1 LMKKIVQRLKLRNQ
15 QFSNHP
21 VTKDN
26 RIKALTKYIVFNSVN
41 QIQSNIKYNWI
52 ENLVFYASKGDGGI
66 VGNIYYGLYEFDES
80 MFMLHYLR
88 EEDIFLDIGANVGH
102 YSLLASG
109 IKNCQSISIEPVP
122 NTFERLNQQVNLNKL
137 EKKISTLNIGLGNK
151 CSKLNFSIDKNTM
164 NRIVDSKYKNSV
176 QIPVKTVDILCDKI
190 DVSLMKIDVEGYEKF
205 VLEGSKTSLQNK
217 NLKAVIIEINF
228 SNKFYGIENE
238 EVSEILIKN
247 NFKPYKYNPLNRQL
261 TELKSYNKEQFNTIF
276 IRDLNF
282 VENRLIESN
291 KIKIWNK
298 RI

>member
-1 LMKKIVQRLKLRNQ
+1 MKKIVQRLKLRNQ

-137 EKKISTLNIGLGNK
+137 EKK
-151 CSKLNFSIDKNTM
+151 F
-164 NRIVDSKYKNSV
+164 
-176 QIPVKTVDILCDKI
+176 
-190 DVSLMKIDVEGYEKF
+190 
-205 VLEGSKTSLQNK
+205 
-217 NLKAVIIEINF
+217 
-228 SNKFYGIENE
+228 
-238 EVSEILIKN
+238 
-247 NFKPYKYNPLNRQL
+247 QL
-261 TELKSYNKEQFNTIF
+261 
-276 IRDLNF
+276 
-282 VENRLIESN
+282 
-291 KIKIWNK
+291 
-298 RI
+298 

>member
-1 LMKKIVQRLKLRNQ
+1 MKKIVQRLKLRNQ

-41 QIQSNIKYNWI
+41 QFQSNIKYNWI
-52 ENLVFYASKGDGGI
+52 ENLAFYASKGDGGI

-88 EEDIFLDIGANVGH
+88 EQDTFLDIGANVGH

-109 IKNCQSISIEPVP
+109 IKNCQSISVEPVP
-122 NTFERLNQQVNLNKL
+122 NTFERLNEQVSLNKL
-137 EKKISTLNIGLGNK
+137 ENKISTLNIGLGNN
-151 CSKLNFSIDKNTM
+151 CSRLNFSIDKNT
-164 NRIVDSKYKNSV
+164 
-176 QIPVKTVDILCDKI
+176 
-190 DVSLMKIDVEGYEKF
+190 
-205 VLEGSKTSLQNK
+205 
-217 NLKAVIIEINF
+217 
-228 SNKFYGIENE
+228 FYGIENE

-247 NFKPYKYNPLNRQL
+247 NFKPYKYNPLNRKL

-276 IRDLNF
+276 LRDLNF